1 MVRRAYRKPHST
13 RLVLLHLKWLFF
25 PSAVISTE
33 GNFIELLKMFVGFMR
48 HRLKGAGHFVKMVH
62 NGIEYAVMHLL
73 AELHGFR

>member
-1 MVRRAYRKPHST
+1 
-13 RLVLLHLKWLFF
+13 
-25 PSAVISTE
+25 
-33 GNFIELLKMFVGFMR
+33 MFVGFMR